1 MTAIGQKVR
10 RFLSTTEKGDTL
22 YFLDLGDRFLQVWC
36 KGWGEVA
43 KVRGKSTELQ
53 LPPFAA
59 GQEIVRLRAYDF
71 PENGTVVSF
80 ANGAALQV
88 YFPPLMEGADVYTD
102 FDFYD
107 RQEVAGHLEPRL
119 AEVQDPII
127 REEPA
132 SDGL

>member
-10 RFLSTTEKGDTL
+10 RFLSTTEKGDDL
-22 YFLDLGDRFLQVWC
+22 YFLDLGGSFLQVWC
-36 KGWGEVA
+36 KGWNEVPS
-43 KVRGKSTELQ
+43 VRGKAVKLN

-59 GQEIVRLRAYDF
+59 GQEIVRLRAYEF

-80 ANGAALQV
+80 ANGTALQV
-88 YFPPLMEGADVYTD
+88 YFPPLMEGADVYTA

-107 RQEVAGHLEPRL
+107 SQAVTDRLEPSL
-119 AEVQDPII
+119 TELQDPIV

-132 SDGL
+132 PDV